1 MGTNGPRDFVKT
13 DDDKDEFIILEVEK
27 ITSAIKDKYRNDL
40 VFVYTSVFNNFP
52 QTSLAQYRYRY
63 K

>member
-52 QTSLAQYRYRY
+52 QISLAQYRYQY